1 MESIMK
7 NAVIAAAV
15 VAASA
20 FAVSPA
26 SSKMTMCSGDHLS
39 KMTTI
44 VGAMSDGPQ
53 KWRMYKHLEMVST
66 AMSKDGMHGCDM
78 TMRDIHRH
86 HMHHMRHMKH
96 GKKM

>member
-1 MESIMK
+1 MK
-7 NAVIAAAV
+7 YAVTAAAV

-39 KMTTI
+39 KMTAM
-44 VGAMSDGPQ
+44 VGGMPDGPQ
-53 KWRMYKHLEMVST
+53 KWEMYKHLEMVNT
-66 AMSKDGMHGCDM
+66 AMSKDGMRGCDM
-78 TMRDIHRH
+78 TMKN
-86 HMHHMRHMKH
+86 MHHMNH